1 MTGDAESAG
10 RGLWVGCL
18 AAAAVQQPQNAVAK
32 GFAAFGLGQWQRED
46 QRSPLQIWRE
56 LKKKGLSDL
65 AQGEGEEVVGE
76 EVVGADDGVEEGAA
90 RLQQSA
96 LRLHSARKGRRCL
109 LCFRLSAT
117 DLHSHTVL
125 CQFCCLVM
133 KNTHCLYCS

>member
-1 MTGDAESAG
+1 MTGDYESAAG
-10 RGLWVGCL
+10 RLRIGCL
-18 AAAAVQQPQNAVAK
+18 AAAEVEQTQNAAVK
-32 GFAAFGLGQWQRED
+32 DFAAFGLGEWQGED
-46 QRSPLQIWRE
+46 QGSPLQLWRA

-65 AQGEGEEVVGE
+65 AQGEGE

-125 CQFCCLVM
+125 CQFCCLVT
-133 KNTHCLYCS
+133 KNTHC

>member
-10 RGLWVGCL
+10 GGLWVGCL

-32 GFAAFGLGQWQRED
+32 GFAAFGLGEWQRED

-65 AQGEGEEVVGE
+65 AQGEGEEVVGW
-76 EVVGADDGVEEGAA
+76 DDGVEEGAA

-96 LRLHSARKGRRCL
+96 LRLHSARKSRRCL

-117 DLHSHTVL
+117 DLHSHTVP
-125 CQFCCLVM
+125 CQFCCSVM
-133 KNTHCLYCS
+133 KNTHC